1 MTQIIRTAFAERSL
15 REIDSD
21 LKGILDLQSQNLYTN
36 LAPAELGG
44 GFVTTPFTPD
54 LLQQLIAQTGVFVA
68 IDDGKLVGYLLAGDW
83 QFFSQWEIFRIM
95 MSRLP
100 NLQFQG
106 EIITIDRSFQY
117 GPVCID
123 RTLRGGDILPQ
134 LFDRMSMSFASK
146 FPIGIT
152 FINKINQ
159 RSFAAHTR
167 KLDLEIIDEFEFNHH
182 SFYTLAFATD
192 RLP

>member
-1 MTQIIRTAFAERSL
+1 MTQMIRTAIE
-15 REIDSD
+15 SD
-21 LKGILDLQSQNLYTN
+21 LNGILDLQSQNLYPN

-54 LLQQLIAQTGVFVA
+54 LLQQLIAQAGVFVA
-68 IDDGKLVGYLLAGDW
+68 ADNGKIVGYLLAGDW

-106 EIITIDRSFQY
+106 EIITIDQSFQY

-134 LFDRMSMSFASK
+134 LFAKMRMSFVSK

-152 FINKINQ
+152 FINKLNQ

>member
-1 MTQIIRTAFAERSL
+1 MTQIIRTAVE
-15 REIDSD
+15 SD
-21 LKGILDLQSQNLYTN
+21 LQGILDLQAQNLYTS
-36 LAPAELGG
+36 LAPAELAD
-44 GFVTTPFTPD
+44 GFVTTPFTLD
-54 LLQQLIAQTGVFVA
+54 LLQQLISQTGVFVA
-68 IDDGKLVGYLLAGDW
+68 IDDGKVVGYLLAGDW

-123 RTLRGGDILPQ
+123 RTLRGGEILPQ
-134 LFDRMSMSFASK
+134 LFAKMRMSFASK

-152 FINKINQ
+152 FINKLNQ